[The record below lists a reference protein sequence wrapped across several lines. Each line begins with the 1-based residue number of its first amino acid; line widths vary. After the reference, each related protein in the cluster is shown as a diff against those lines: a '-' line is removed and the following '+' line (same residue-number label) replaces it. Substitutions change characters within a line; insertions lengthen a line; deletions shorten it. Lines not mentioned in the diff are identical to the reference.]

1 MESEAL
7 MNWELAFYNIAF
19 VIILLTLLE
28 IGMRI

>member
-7 MNWELAFYNIAF
+7 MSWELAFYNIAF